1 MEKDIDKICSEISEK
16 QGIPFPIVKHVVS
29 HQFNFVRQTMENDL
43 LSNILLHNFG
53 SFKVKKQRIDS
64 LIRYLIKKIRSGKL
78 DKNEGVIEIRKLWKA
93 RQKR

>member
-43 LSNILLHNFG
+43 LSNILLHNFL
-53 SFKVKKQRIDS
+53 IS
-64 LIRYLIKKIRSGKL
+64 LF
-78 DKNEGVIEIRKLWKA
+78 
-93 RQKR
+93 

>member
-64 LIRYLIKKIRSGKL
+64 LIRSLIKKISGIQRGYRFTYL
-78 DKNEGVIEIRKLWKA
+78 ILIITFCSI
-93 RQKR
+93 